1 MADEKVIRAERT
13 IAAPAD
19 VIFDI
24 LANPADH
31 PVIDG
36 SGSVQKVHGSAPDRL
51 ALGSKFGMN
60 MKIGL
65 PYRMT
70 NEVVEFEEGRLIAWR
85 HYGHHV
91 WRYRL
96 EPTDGG
102 TKVTEEFDWT
112 HSRAPWVLKLMKAQE
127 KNGPAMEKTL
137 ERLDAEAMRRAG
149 A

>member
-1 MADEKVIRAERT
+1 MADQKVIRAERT

-24 LANPADH
+24 LADPAEH

-36 SGSVQKVHGSAPDRL
+36 SGTVQKANPKNPERL
-51 ALGSKFGMN
+51 ALGSRFGMD
-60 MKIGL
+60 MKMGL
-65 PYRMT
+65 PYKMT
-70 NEVVEFEEGRLIAWR
+70 NEVVEFDEDRRIAWR

-91 WRYRL
+91 WRYTL

-112 HSRAPWVLKLMKAQE
+112 HSRAPWFLRLMKAQE
-127 KNGPAMEKTL
+127 KNGAAMEKTL
-137 ERLDAEAMRRAG
+137 ERLDAEAVKRAAG
-149 A
+149 

>member
-1 MADEKVIRAERT
+1 MADDKVIRAERT

-24 LANPADH
+24 LANPAEH
-31 PVIDG
+31 PLIDG
-36 SGSVQKVHGSAPDRL
+36 SGSVKKPTGAVPERL
-51 ALGSKFGMN
+51 ALGTKFGMD

-65 PYRMT
+65 PYKMT
-70 NEVVEFEEGRLIAWR
+70 NEVVEFEEDRLIAWR

-96 EPTDGG
+96 EPVDGG

-112 HSRAPWVLKLMKAQE
+112 HSRAPWFLKLMKAVE

-137 ERLDAEAMRRAG
+137 ERLDTEAVNRTS
-149 A
+149 